1 VQHLRRPETHSVAS
15 AGRADERGQGL
26 VEFALILPLVV
37 LMFFGIIQFG
47 FTLGGH
53 IALVNAVR
61 EATRYASA
69 SAVDP
74 SALGLTKLRNQ
85 VTTVML
91 RTVPGYTNTA
101 VVNPSYCWYQDPL
114 SPVTY
119 SVRIH
124 MDVTY
129 GHQLFVPLVGQVI
142 DGIDG
147 TVDNRFEVTVQEDMR
162 VESQP
167 YKSLQSLQS
176 RVPSACTNP

>member
-69 SAVDP
+69 SPVNSNP
-74 SALGLTKLRNQ
+74 
-85 VTTVML
+85 TTQAATAIA
-91 RTVPGYTNTA
+91 RAVPGYTNTA
-101 VVNPSYCWYQDPL
+101 TVTYSYCYYPDPL
-114 SPVTY
+114 INPLRQTY

-124 MDVTY
+124 VQATY
-129 GHQLFVPLVGQVI
+129 GHQLFVPLVGRII
-142 DGIDG
+142 DGLDG
-147 TVDNRFEVTVQEDMR
+147 TVNNLFTVTVQEDMR

-167 YKSLQSLQS
+167 YRSPPSG
-176 RVPSACTNP
+176 VPSACTNP

>member
-1 VQHLRRPETHSVAS
+1 MQHLRRPETHSVAS
-15 AGRADERGQGL
+15 AGRVDERGQGL

-69 SAVDP
+69 SAP
-74 SALGLTKLRNQ
+74 NSTNPTPAEQ
-85 VTTVML
+85 ATTAIA
-91 RTVPGYTNTA
+91 RAVPGYTNTA
-101 VVNPSYCWYQDPL
+101 VVNASYCWYRDPL
-114 SPVTY
+114 TPVTY

-129 GHQLFVPLVGQVI
+129 GHQLFVPLVGRII

-147 TVDNRFEVTVQEDMR
+147 AVDNRFTVTVQEDMR

-176 RVPSACTNP
+176 RVPLACTNP

>member
-1 VQHLRRPETHSVAS
+1 MLAMRTTLTRLPAPGARS
-15 AGRADERGQGL
+15 ARERGQGL

-69 SAVDP
+69 SAVNSNP
-74 SALGLTKLRNQ
+74 TSQ
-85 VTTVML
+85 VTSAVA
-91 RTVPGYTNTA
+91 RAVPGYTGAA
-101 VVNPSYCWYQDPL
+101 VVSYSYCYYADPL
-114 SPVTY
+114 PPMTY

-124 MDVTY
+124 IQVGY
-129 GHQLFVPLVGQVI
+129 GHQLFVPLVGRII
-142 DGIDG
+142 DGLDG
-147 TVDNRFEVTVQEDMR
+147 TVNNLFTVTVQEDMR

-167 YKSLQSLQS
+167 YRSPPSG
-176 RVPSACTNP
+176 VPSACTNP